1 MIDDNLREEL
11 IEQLDD
17 MEVQLDKYD
26 EAQKIFEQWNKS
38 WLRWKYWIIAST
50 LTVFC
55 QIGAAL
61 YEMTLPGNHYLSI
74 PFFACFILTM
84 IGIQIP
90 LRETRV
96 YHQMLEAIR
105 KQSHDEYYTMVTG
118 QKRH

>member
-26 EAQKIFEQWNKS
+26 EAQKVFEQWNKS
-38 WLRWKYWIIAST
+38 WLRWKYWIFAST
-50 LTVFC
+50 FTVLC
-55 QIGAAL
+55 QIGAVI
-61 YEMTLPGNHYLSI
+61 YDYTLPYYQSLSI
-74 PFFACFILTM
+74 PFFVCFILTV

-96 YHQMLEAIR
+96 YKQMLEAIR

-118 QKRH
+118 QKR